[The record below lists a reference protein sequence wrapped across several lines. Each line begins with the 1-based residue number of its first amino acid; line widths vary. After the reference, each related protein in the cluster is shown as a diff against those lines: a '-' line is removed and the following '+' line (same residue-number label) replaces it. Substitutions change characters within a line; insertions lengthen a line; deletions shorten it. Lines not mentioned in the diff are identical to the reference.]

1 MRHNTCAA
9 RSPWGNERPLRRR
22 PIQSRGRIKPRL
34 SPMRFLSPS
43 FNPLPGTAGKRS
55 ACVSGSEGHAHTEKA
70 ARTRQARRSHARRF
84 RQKHTPGAR
93 PYAKRTKRGAPVKNP
108 HHPPVTPSGSESEE
122 GFRLPSSTA
131 ALPAMGVRGRL
142 SPPKNALF
150 SHFPP
155 GGGWGGAPVP
165 FPGCGAPP
173 RLPFLSSCLSS
184 LPAFPLF
191 LPFLSSCLSSLPAF
205 PLFLPFLS
213 SCLSSLPAFPLFLP
227 FLSSCLSS
235 LPAFP
240 LSGLSWARH
249 KKGSFFRRSLLR
261 YPKSGRQI
269 SQFMGMMDSLG
280 KTVSRRS
287 ITISTN
293 RKGSRFLTRAG
304 SLRLPM
310 PHTT

>member
-34 SPMRFLSPS
+34 SPMLFLSPS

-122 GFRLPSSTA
+122 GFRLLSSTA

-142 SPPKNALF
+142 SPPAG
-150 SHFPP
+150 S
-155 GGGWGGAPVP
+155 GAEPR
-165 FPGCGAPP
+165 CLSRGAGQRPA
-173 RLPFLSSCLSS
+173 CLSS

-191 LPFLSSCLSSLPAF
+191 LPFLSPGCRGQGIKKAPSSEGAL
-205 PLFLPFLS
+205 
-213 SCLSSLPAFPLFLP
+213 CVT
-227 FLSSCLSS
+227 
-235 LPAFP
+235 
-240 LSGLSWARH
+240 
-249 KKGSFFRRSLLR
+249 RSQAVR
-261 YPKSGRQI
+261 
-269 SQFMGMMDSLG
+269 
-280 KTVSRRS
+280 
-287 ITISTN
+287 
-293 RKGSRFLTRAG
+293 
-304 SLRLPM
+304 
-310 PHTT
+310 

>member
-34 SPMRFLSPS
+34 SPMLFLSPS

-155 GGGWGGAPVP
+155 GGGWGGAP
-165 FPGCGAPP
+165 
-173 RLPFLSSCLSS
+173 
-184 LPAFPLF
+184 PAFSLF
-191 LPFLSSCLSSLPAF
+191 LPFLSPGCH
-205 PLFLPFLS
+205 
-213 SCLSSLPAFPLFLP
+213 
-227 FLSSCLSS
+227 
-235 LPAFP
+235 
-240 LSGLSWARH
+240 GQGI
-249 KKGSFFRRSLLR
+249 KKGSFFRRSLVR

-280 KTVSRRS
+280 KTVIRRS